1 MGKREKDYRR
11 PEVCRWGFLPFP
23 RVETTPS
30 KGLASAARR
39 AKFPALMSELWNLA
53 HPWLRDLVSY
63 EPGKPIED
71 VARELGLEPSE
82 IIKLASNENPLGPS
96 LKALVA
102 MREAC
107 ERAHFYPDGGSYY
120 LREAIAQKFGFERG
134 NIILGCGSNE
144 VIEFIGKAFLN
155 PGDDIIAARHA
166 FVVYKLMATL
176 FGART
181 IEVPDPGFAHDLEAM
196 LAAITPKTKEIFIAN
211 PNNPT
216 GTLVSQD
223 QIDRF
228 MARVPDHV
236 IVVFDEA
243 YYEFLPEPPDTLKYV
258 REGRNVVV
266 LRTFSKIQGLASL
279 RIGYGIA
286 KQEIIEVLGK
296 TRQPFN
302 SNGIAQAGA
311 LAGLRDEEH
320 QQRTREITW
329 QGRDYLQGAFAD
341 LGLEFVPS
349 HANFVLVRVG
359 DGKGTFNTLMKKG
372 VIVRDMTAYGLPEWI
387 RVSVGTMPQN
397 ERFLAELKALPNLA
411 VRETSAV

>member
-1 MGKREKDYRR
+1 
-11 PEVCRWGFLPFP
+11 
-23 RVETTPS
+23 
-30 KGLASAARR
+30 
-39 AKFPALMSELWNLA
+39 MSDLWKLA

-71 VARELGLEPSE
+71 VARELGLRPSE

-96 LKALVA
+96 PLALEA
-102 MREAC
+102 MRTAC

-120 LREAIAQKFGFERG
+120 LREAIAEKFGFERG
-134 NIILGCGSNE
+134 NVILGCGSNE

-181 IEVPDPGFAHDLEAM
+181 IEVPDPNFAHDLEGM
-196 LAAITPKTKEIFIAN
+196 LAAITPRTREIFIAN

-216 GTLVSQD
+216 GTLCTQAE
-223 QIDRF
+223 IDRF
-228 MARVPDHV
+228 MARVPEHV

-243 YYEFLPEPPDTLKYV
+243 YYEFLPDPPDTLKFV
-258 REGRNVVV
+258 RAGRNVVV

-279 RIGYGIA
+279 RVGYGIA
-286 KQEIIEVLGK
+286 RTGLIDVLQK

-311 LAGLRDEEH
+311 LAGLRDDEH
-320 QQRTREITW
+320 QRKTRELTW
-329 QGRDYLQGAFAD
+329 QGRDFLQKEFAAMS
-341 LGLEFVPS
+341 LEFVPS
-349 HANFVLVRVG
+349 HANFVLVKVS
-359 DGKGTFNTLMKKG
+359 DGKAIFTALMKRG
-372 VIVRDMTAYGLPEWI
+372 VIVRDMAAYGLPEWI
-387 RVSVGTMPQN
+387 RVSIGTMPQC
-397 ERFLAELKALPNLA
+397 ERFLAELEKL
-411 VRETSAV
+411 R